1 MKASSEKTV
10 SDIDQEPVDN
20 PNDIALEGAGHQEY
34 HFLEQSEEA
43 ETQICP
49 SVETQV

>member
-10 SDIDQEPVDN
+10 SDIDQELVDD
-20 PNDIALEGAGHQEY
+20 PNDIALEEGAGPREY
-34 HFLEQSEEA
+34 HFLEEA
-43 ETQICP
+43 EIIP